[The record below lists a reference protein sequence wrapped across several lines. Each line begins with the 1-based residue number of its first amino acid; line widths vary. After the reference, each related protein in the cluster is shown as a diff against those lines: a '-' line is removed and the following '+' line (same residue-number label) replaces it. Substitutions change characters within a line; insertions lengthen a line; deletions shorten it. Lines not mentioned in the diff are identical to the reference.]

1 MDAVSNLEEPLEVS
15 VIICSRNPR
24 EEYFQ
29 RVLEALKAQSLEKS
43 RWELLLVDS
52 ASDTPLENSAPISW
66 HGKHRYLRVGEPGS
80 ALARILGV
88 EASRGRFLVFVDDDN
103 VLNPDYLEEAVAL
116 GNSFPQLGIW
126 GGSTLPVYEISP
138 PEWFHEHASMI
149 AVREITRDLWS
160 NIPRM
165 EEPWVIGAGMV
176 VKRELALEY
185 AAIVRSDPRRLFLS
199 RAPNGRNLGGEDLD
213 MVLSVCDRGFGRGV
227 FKSLVLHHLIPAHRC
242 TGEYLESIM
251 IGNAASVSLI
261 QMFRDGSA
269 IPPHVLALRHLPY
282 RMMQWWIS
290 RQACKH
296 EKIRRRTRRKG
307 LALAKKLFSELDPN
321 IHPIKKVECD

>member
-1 MDAVSNLEEPLEVS
+1 MDTVSNLEAPLELS

-24 EEYFQ
+24 REYFQ

-52 ASDTPLENSAPISW
+52 ASDIPLENSEPISW
-66 HGKHRYLRVGEPGS
+66 HGRHRYVRVGEPGS
-80 ALARILGV
+80 ALARIRGV
-88 EASRGRFLVFVDDDN
+88 EAALGRLLVFVDDDN

-126 GGSTLPVYEISP
+126 GGSTLPVYEMSP

-149 AVREITRDLWS
+149 AVREISRDLWS

-176 VKRELALEY
+176 VRRELALEY

-199 RAPNGRNLGGEDLD
+199 RAPDGRNLGGEDLD

-242 TGEYLESIM
+242 TGDYLESIM
-251 IGNAASVSLI
+251 VGNAASVSLI
-261 QMFRDGSA
+261 QMFRDGTA

-282 RMMQWWIS
+282 RMMQWWRS
-290 RQACKH
+290 RHACRY
-296 EKIRRRTRRKG
+296 EKMRSRTRRKG
-307 LALAKKLFSELDPN
+307 LALAEKLFLELSQTL
-321 IHPIKKVECD
+321 HPIKKS